1 MATVDGMK
9 VDGSLS
15 GSITNAGRSAA
26 DLEAAGYSGAW
37 TAETAHDP
45 FLPLA
50 VAAGSTSEIELGT
63 SIAVAFARNPML
75 LANIGW
81 DMQSLS
87 QGRFVLG
94 LGSQIKPH
102 ITKRFSMEW
111 SRPAARMREMILAVR
126 AIWDTWQNGTPL
138 QFRGEFYKHTLMT
151 PFFTPD
157 ASDLGDFGPPKI
169 FLAGVGELMT
179 EVAGEVCDGFF
190 CHGFTTEKYLR
201 EVTLPA
207 IERGRAKAGKTM
219 DGFEIVGPSFVVTG
233 ANDEEMEKA
242 ITGTRQQ
249 IAFYGSTPAYRKVL
263 EIHGWGGLQDELNT
277 LSKQGKWVE
286 MGNLIDDEVLN
297 TFAVVGAPEDIAPEL
312 GRRYADVIGR
322 ISFYAPYKSDLDRWS
337 AVLDGLKAL

>member
-1 MATVDGMK
+1 MSAPQRQIATVRVMK

-15 GSITNAGRSAA
+15 SSIVKAGQSAA

-37 TAETAHDP
+37 TAETSHDP

-50 VAAGSTSEIELGT
+50 VAAESTSQIELGT

-81 DMQSLS
+81 DLQTLS

-111 SRPAARMREMILAVR
+111 SHPAARMREMVLAVR

-138 QFRGEFYKHTLMT
+138 QFRGEYYRHTLMT
-151 PFFTPD
+151 PFFAPD
-157 ASDLGDFGPPKI
+157 ATDLGDFGPPKI

-201 EVTLPA
+201 EITIPA
-207 IERGRAKAGKTM
+207 LERGRAKAGKSL
-219 DGFEIVGPSFVVTG
+219 DGFQIVGPSFVVTG
-233 ANDEEMEKA
+233 STDE
-242 ITGTRQQ
+242 
-249 IAFYGSTPAYRKVL
+249 
-263 EIHGWGGLQDELNT
+263 
-277 LSKQGKWVE
+277 
-286 MGNLIDDEVLN
+286 
-297 TFAVVGAPEDIAPEL
+297 
-312 GRRYADVIGR
+312 
-322 ISFYAPYKSDLDRWS
+322 
-337 AVLDGLKAL
+337 